1 MDDLIS
7 KFFYYFNLNFGLVS
21 LLHSLPGIIVAL
33 TIHECAHALAA
44 YLMGDRTAKLQGRM
58 TLNPVAHIDPMGFL
72 CLILT
77 RRFGWAKPVP
87 VNDMNFKNR
96 KMGMLIVSVAGPLSN
111 FFAAMLIAIFYA
123 LFYNSIGGIIRSIL
137 TTAYIINLSIG
148 AFNLIPVPPLDGS
161 NILDAFLTNKQRF
174 YMRRYA
180 IYSNIIMLLLIFSGI
195 IGRILGPVIL
205 TMDWLINSVIG
216 LFI

>member
-180 IYSNIIMLLLIFSGI
+180 VYSNIIMLLLIFSGI